1 LAQPRAPVALIVVK
15 LGKSRLSG
23 YLRRT
28 ATAAPRQFV
37 VVAFYENFRAYVY
50 RRRHPKHKSTA
61 REEW

>member
-23 YLRRT
+23 YLRRI
-28 ATAAPRQFV
+28 ATAAPRQV
-37 VVAFYENFRAYVY
+37 VAVAFYENFGTYVH

-61 REEW
+61 REE